1 MPILKKK
8 KMKYNY
14 NRYYLSFVMKSFRE
28 QKQLIIID
36 IYNKFSFN
44 VYNQIPMKFEI
55 TQTPTQNPYQVCKY
69 INKNQ
74 N

>member
-1 MPILKKK
+1 MQYK
-8 KMKYNY
+8 Y
-14 NRYYLSFVMKSFRE
+14 NRYYLSCVVRSFRE
-28 QKQLIIID
+28 YKPLIIID

-44 VYNQIPMKFEI
+44 VYNQILMKFQI

-69 INKNQ
+69 INKSQ